1 MTRLLLDEML
11 APAIAEQLRKAGAD
25 AVAVSERAELWQS
38 TDAALLELA
47 ATESRVLVTDNV
59 KDFRA
64 LEKAWLAQGQLHAG
78 LIYIHSKAYPMSRG
92 RMGAIAAALLE
103 RHRASAWPGP
113 GLSDWL

>member
-1 MTRLLLDEML
+1 ML

-38 TDAALLELA
+38 TDAVLLDLA
-47 ATESRVLVTDNV
+47 ATERRVLVTDNV
-59 KDFRA
+59 KDFRI
-64 LEKAWLAQGQLHAG
+64 LERTWLAQGQLHAG

-103 RHRASAWPGP
+103 RHRASAWPEP
-113 GLSDWL
+113 EMSDWL

>member
-1 MTRLLLDEML
+1 ML
-11 APAIAEQLRKAGAD
+11 TPAIAEQIHKAGGD
-25 AVAVSERAELWQS
+25 AIVVCENVDLRQS

-47 ATESRVLVTDNV
+47 ARESRVLVTDNV

-113 GLSDWL
+113 GMSDWL

>member
-1 MTRLLLDEML
+1 ML

-38 TDAALLELA
+38 TDAVLLDLA
-47 ATESRVLVTDNV
+47 ATETRVLATDNV
-59 KDFRA
+59 KDFRV
-64 LEKAWLAQGQLHAG
+64 LERAWLAQGQLHAG

-103 RHRASAWPGP
+103 RHHASAWPRP
-113 GLSDWL
+113 GMSDWL